1 MSPIWKYDERF
12 SKLSSIK
19 FEINLCKT
27 LHPHFFYVIY
37 KVEIGKKKSYT
48 NVHLF
53 KQMLTFMHV
62 TCEFQLWD
70 IFVVADLYTSN
81 YSFKMAKIG
90 SYEYFL
96 VIFAFAQCENNYESP
111 KRILIL
117 LKDYAN
123 WTQERHERLCIHKRL
138 CAYLPVKFLNPNKKL
153 SRLTLRVF
161 NFIRGGVQL

>member
-1 MSPIWKYDERF
+1 MKSISVKHYTLISF
-12 SKLSSIK
+12 TLLIKLK
-19 FEINLCKT
+19 L
-27 LHPHFFYVIY
+27 V
-37 KVEIGKKKSYT
+37 KKKSNR

-111 KRILIL
+111 KRILISNEE
-117 LKDYAN
+117 K
-123 WTQERHERLCIHKRL
+123 TIK
-138 CAYLPVKFLNPNKKL
+138 V
-153 SRLTLRVF
+153 
-161 NFIRGGVQL
+161 I

>member
-27 LHPHFFYVIY
+27 LHPHFFYVIN
-37 KVEIGKKKSYT
+37 KVEIGKKKSYR

-53 KQMLTFMHV
+53 KQMLTFMHK

-96 VIFAFAQCENNYESP
+96 VIFYICFCTMWKQLRISKTDIDF
-111 KRILIL
+111 KRREDHQSDLNIGLNVKIICLRIMLIGHR
-117 LKDYAN
+117 KDMKDCVYTN
-123 WTQERHERLCIHKRL
+123 DFVLI
-138 CAYLPVKFLNPNKKL
+138 YL
-153 SRLTLRVF
+153 
-161 NFIRGGVQL
+161 

>member
-1 MSPIWKYDERF
+1 MKSISVKHYTLISF
-12 SKLSSIK
+12 TLLIKLK
-19 FEINLCKT
+19 LVKKNLI
-27 LHPHFFYVIY
+27 H
-37 KVEIGKKKSYT
+37 
-48 NVHLF
+48 

-111 KRILIL
+111 KRILISNEE
-117 LKDYAN
+117 K
-123 WTQERHERLCIHKRL
+123 TIK
-138 CAYLPVKFLNPNKKL
+138 V
-153 SRLTLRVF
+153 
-161 NFIRGGVQL
+161 I

>member
-12 SKLSSIK
+12 SQLSSIK

-27 LHPHFFYVIY
+27 LHPHFFYVIN
-37 KVEIGKKKSYT
+37 KVEIGKKKSYR

-53 KQMLTFMHV
+53 KQMLTFMHM

-111 KRILIL
+111 KRILISNEE
-117 LKDYAN
+117 K
-123 WTQERHERLCIHKRL
+123 TIK
-138 CAYLPVKFLNPNKKL
+138 V
-153 SRLTLRVF
+153 
-161 NFIRGGVQL
+161 I